1 MQNTTTFTMDKR
13 QQHLRRRIAQH
24 GFTIIELITVLG
36 IISILAIVGLFAI
49 PPFII
54 EGKVE
59 PAAKEL
65 QRAMQRAK
73 INAEGAGA
81 TPFAAV
87 TTAQFAN
94 MLRNGSSVFTVT
106 GTGTGSAATHSLR
119 ALGSG
124 ALAVAPATFTTA
136 GDAYAITLSNVN
148 NAACPN
154 LAAVMQKS
162 APRITINGTVVQ
174 NLNAGVAYN
183 GLTASETCTLL
194 DANTF
199 LFEAN

>member
-1 MQNTTTFTMDKR
+1 MQSAFTFSLNQR
-13 QQHLRRRIAQH
+13 QQRFRRRAVQQ
-24 GFTIIELITVLG
+24 GFTIIELIAVLG

-73 INAEGAGA
+73 VNAEGAGA
-81 TPFAAV
+81 TPYAAV

-94 MLRNGSSVFTVT
+94 MLRNGASVFTVT
-106 GTGTGSAATHSLR
+106 GAGAATGATHSLR

-124 ALAVAPATFTTA
+124 ALTVAPATFSVA
-136 GDAYAITLSNVN
+136 GDAYGITLSNAN
-148 NAACPN
+148 SAACPN

-174 NLNAGVAYN
+174 NLNAGAVYN
-183 GLTASETCTLL
+183 GLTASEACAVL
-194 DANTF
+194 DGNTF

>member
-1 MQNTTTFTMDKR
+1 MKSSITALAIHR
-13 QQHLRRRIAQH
+13 QGKIRLSSRQH

-65 QRAMQRAK
+65 QRALQRSK
-73 INAEGAGA
+73 INSAGAGA
-81 TPFAAV
+81 TPYAAV

-94 MLRNGSSVFTVT
+94 MLRNGASVFTVT
-106 GTGTGSAATHSLR
+106 GNGATSAVTHSLR

-124 ALAVAPATFTTA
+124 ALTVAPATFTAA
-136 GDAYAITLSNVN
+136 GDAQAITMTNVN
-148 NAACPN
+148 SAACPN

-162 APRITINGTVVQ
+162 APRITINGTIVQ
-174 NLNAGVAYN
+174 NLNTGVVYN
-183 GLTASETCTLL
+183 GLTASNVCDLL

-199 LFEAN
+199 IFEAN

>member
-1 MQNTTTFTMDKR
+1 MSLMQK
-13 QQHLRRRIAQH
+13 

-54 EGKVE
+54 DGKVE
-59 PAAKEL
+59 PAGKEL
-65 QRAMQRAK
+65 QRAFQRSK

-81 TPFAAV
+81 TPYAAV

-94 MLRNGSSVFTVT
+94 MLRNGASVFTVT
-106 GTGTGSAATHSLR
+106 GTGTGSAVTHSLR

-124 ALAVAPATFTTA
+124 ALTVAPATFTTA
-136 GDAYAITLSNVN
+136 GDAQAITLTNVN
-148 NAACPN
+148 SAACPN

-162 APRITINGTVVQ
+162 APRISINGTVVQ
-174 NLNAGVAYN
+174 NLNTGVAYN
-183 GLTASETCTLL
+183 GLTASTQCALQ
-194 DANTF
+194 DGNTF
-199 LFEAN
+199 LFESN